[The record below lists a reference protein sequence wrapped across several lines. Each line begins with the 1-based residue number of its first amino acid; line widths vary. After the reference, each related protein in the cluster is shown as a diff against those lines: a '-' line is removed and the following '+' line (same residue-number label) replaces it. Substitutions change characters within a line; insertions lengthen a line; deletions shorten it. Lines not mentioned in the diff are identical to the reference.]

1 MNNFEVLLQAVLNTN
16 SIGQS
21 DISKI
26 QKVIDKYHLNLT
38 ADLDKASVIS
48 EIKKIVPQLESEL
61 KKITGVDIKI
71 DDSSLIKAFN
81 QAEKQAEN
89 LIKKIDKIKLSLDT
103 ESYSKDIS
111 KIQSEFSKI
120 GKYTLSDQTNKD
132 IFDKAKISAQSLES
146 AYSQLKSVMSDR
158 LNELLYELPMKKEEE
173 NIEKYVVTKEYLCD

>member
-71 DDSSLIKAFN
+71 D
-81 QAEKQAEN
+81 
-89 LIKKIDKIKLSLDT
+89 
-103 ESYSKDIS
+103 ESIS
-111 KIQSEFSKI
+111 
-120 GKYTLSDQTNKD
+120 N
-132 IFDKAKISAQSLES
+132 
-146 AYSQLKSVMSDR
+146 
-158 LNELLYELPMKKEEE
+158 
-173 NIEKYVVTKEYLCD
+173 

>member
-89 LIKKIDKIKLSLDT
+89 LIKKI
-103 ESYSKDIS
+103 
-111 KIQSEFSKI
+111 
-120 GKYTLSDQTNKD
+120 
-132 IFDKAKISAQSLES
+132 
-146 AYSQLKSVMSDR
+146 
-158 LNELLYELPMKKEEE
+158 
-173 NIEKYVVTKEYLCD
+173 

>member
-89 LIKKIDKIKLSLDT
+89 LIKKIDK
-103 ESYSKDIS
+103 
-111 KIQSEFSKI
+111 
-120 GKYTLSDQTNKD
+120 
-132 IFDKAKISAQSLES
+132 
-146 AYSQLKSVMSDR
+146 
-158 LNELLYELPMKKEEE
+158 LYNGE
-173 NIEKYVVTKEYLCD
+173 